1 MQIFLSKA
9 IFVLLLL
16 KFNVPDVPENLSL
29 YTLNIFVVQIF
40 TYNNSVDYLK
50 VTKQIK
56 AKGEK

>member
-16 KFNVPDVPENLSL
+16 KFNVPENLSL